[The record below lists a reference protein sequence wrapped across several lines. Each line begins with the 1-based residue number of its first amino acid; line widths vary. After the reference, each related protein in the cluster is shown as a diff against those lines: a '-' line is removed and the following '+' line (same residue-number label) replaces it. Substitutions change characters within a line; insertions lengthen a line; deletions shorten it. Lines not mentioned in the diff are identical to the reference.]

1 MRQETNMSGTQG
13 TVTAREG
20 IKLKEEDGTTASKKS
35 VIEFSTEAE
44 QAATQVTAEASHEKE
59 H

>member
-1 MRQETNMSGTQG
+1 MSGTQG

-20 IKLKEEDGTTASKKS
+20 IKLKEDDGTTASKKS